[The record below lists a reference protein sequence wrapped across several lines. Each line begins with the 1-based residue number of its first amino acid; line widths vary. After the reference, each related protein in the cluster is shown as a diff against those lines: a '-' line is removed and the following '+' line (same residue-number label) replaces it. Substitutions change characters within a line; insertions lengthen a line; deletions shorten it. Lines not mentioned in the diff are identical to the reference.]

1 MKVETSYN
9 PFITV
14 TGIDFTGAT
23 KVEVRYFP
31 RHNALGAQN
40 DTYSDVYATWDISC
54 LFGL

>member
-1 MKVETSYN
+1 MDEEYK
-9 PFITV
+9 PIITV
-14 TGIDFTGAT
+14 KYIDFTDVK
-23 KVEVRYFP
+23 KVPVRYFP